1 MNRLTVT
8 EASSDL
14 LGLLAQVNHD
24 HRPREITS
32 EQGNAVLIS
41 KADWESLQETLY
53 LQAVPGFVD
62 SVRQAEQAEDWVSE
76 SEFLKVLDGVD
87 D

>member
-14 LGLLAQVNHD
+14 LGLLAQVNSD
-24 HRPREITS
+24 HTPREITS

-41 KADWESLQETLY
+41 KAEWESLQETLY
-53 LQAVPGFVD
+53 LQAIPGFVE
-62 SVRQAEQAEDWVSE
+62 SVRQSEQADKWGSE
-76 SEFLKVLDGVD
+76 AEFLQVLDGVD
-87 D
+87 N